1 MKKTLLA
8 VAAIGAFASAAQA
21 QSSVTVYGIYD
32 GGYNNL
38 SMKDTSAANAI
49 VNSQAASLVG
59 SSSASSR
66 FGIRGNEQI
75 DGDLSAIFNLELG
88 ITASTGEIGTTTSS
102 NTANAT
108 GANQGSET
116 GVRASTVGLASKK
129 FGSFVVGRQTT
140 GIHDIV
146 AGNVWGGNNMVGD
159 MTYSD
164 VRAGALGASTNTVS
178 GRASFAATRSS
189 GMATYTSPT
198 IAGAN
203 VRLDWG
209 TTELT
214 GGAASKTPVSST
226 TANLPGIQYAI
237 KGATASYTWG
247 PIIAKVGTTTV
258 KSNEALLVS
267 EAFASSQTTINAANI
282 SYSGVKDLLVQYT
295 FATNRTDNQAGVIQS
310 GLRAQ
315 KLSAS
320 YKIGAFM
327 PFVQYGQGNTQGT
340 RSVSSANTSSED
352 KAFQVGTEYML
363 SKRTNLY
370 AAYGDQERKIVGS
383 TAKSQWTQIAAG
395 VKHTF

>member
-38 SMKDTSAANAI
+38 AMKDTSASNVI
-49 VNSQAASLVG
+49 VNSQAASLLG

-88 ITASTGEIGTTTSS
+88 ITASTGEIGTTTAS

-108 GANQGSET
+108 GANQGQET
-116 GVRASTVGLASKK
+116 GVRTSTVGLASKN

-159 MTYSD
+159 IMYSD
-164 VRAGALGASTNTVS
+164 VRAGALGAVNTVS
-178 GRASFAATRSS
+178 GRVSSLATRSS

-214 GGAASKTPVSST
+214 GGAASKTPVATAT
-226 TANLPGIQYAI
+226 TNLPGVQYAI

-282 SYSGVKDLLVQYT
+282 SYSGVKDLLVQYS
-295 FATNRTDNQAGVIQS
+295 FGTNRTDNAAGVIQS

-327 PFVQYGQGNTQGT
+327 PFVQYGVGNTQGT
-340 RSVSSANTSSED
+340 RAISAANTSTED
-352 KAFQVGTEYML
+352 KALQVGTEYML

-370 AAYGDQERKIVGS
+370 AAYGDQERKVVGS